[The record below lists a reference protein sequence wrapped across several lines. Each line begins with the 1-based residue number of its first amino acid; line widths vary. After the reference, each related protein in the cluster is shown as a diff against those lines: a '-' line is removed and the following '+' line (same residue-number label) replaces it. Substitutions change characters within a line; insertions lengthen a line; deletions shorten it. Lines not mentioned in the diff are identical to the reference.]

1 MPIDLTKLVQTAPVN
16 KYTPEFFNKQ
26 LIGNG
31 GSIGLIN
38 HNVNPSEAYPNN
50 NLTYAQLEDEK
61 QLLELPELSNFAD
74 MTNSKAYI
82 DDNQVSHKDTYLS
95 LLPFSG
101 MEHDDVMLTYTEV
114 TTDLLG
120 KWFDLG
126 DKRVKARLLP
136 IRALIHHT
144 KNAFEKNWQKQLVIG
159 YNLQL
164 VLTTKITNF
173 TTCKDQPLIINSA
186 TLKHDDQNTIKGC
199 QHTLNSLNL
208 TSSINDP
215 HIFLYNLFT
224 VDPIHSASLIFKNS
238 LTAYYSDLL
247 NYLKGYT
254 IYDGLC
260 ALSESFQTNLVHFA
274 KIAINNFKKNSTISL
289 DGLLSNIEQ
298 MPTPLKQYQ
307 QLYQYLT
314 QALVSKPAYRKQV
327 LQSNLN
333 FRFNHLLTNLSKVKP
348 KLAAIPQQVPTSQKL
363 SLEQQKAVSSPGP
376 LTLVEAGAGTGKS
389 MVLLNRIQYLLDGGI
404 DPTDVLVLSFTNAAA
419 QHINHLYPKVK
430 SMTINAMVNL
440 IYQANYQKQTI
451 VSAKTFINS
460 LKIEYGH
467 HPQDPKI
474 KQLLDAINDLNSIVD
489 NTSFNQIDRGFQ
501 NLTSLIEDDP
511 QKVLSVCTALG
522 QTTFDIQ
529 IAVCFCGIDQI
540 TIPANIQ
547 AKHILVDEVQDNSTF
562 DFMFL
567 LRYVIFQKASFFI
580 VGDANQT
587 LYAFRN
593 ANPYALNILRASA
606 LFDIF
611 QLQINYRSK
620 PEILTYANVLL
631 TELASNR
638 FSNIQ
643 LKANNLAPI
652 VPHTFKQRVQVE
664 PIHNGR
670 EAFVNDIIQSYDLN
684 KYISDCLKRDE
695 KVAFLAYSH
704 ANLERIKYAITQLFN
719 YANGLISTDISA
731 NHVPESTLFSDFWA
745 NLATDQKNK
754 YATYP
759 KPMLL
764 NRIKND
770 FTHVLLTKRY
780 RVRASKLWNDLIT
793 ANKQTLLNLNRAYVN
808 NQIGFNSYLQ
818 NLTGIMVRFEITNNY
833 HIQQQNQQNNTLAAK
848 KDKIKNSNFIF
859 STIHSAKGLE
869 FDNVVLAVNKSQYH
883 SVFDEADKRTIY
895 VGLTRAINS
904 EYVLVGDCETMD
916 ESLLMLNYSLALGEL
931 NKPSFT
937 H

>member
-1 MPIDLTKLVQTAPVN
+1 MPIDLTKLVQTKPVN

-50 NLTYAQLEDEK
+50 DWTRTQLEDQK
-61 QLLELPELSNFAD
+61 QLLDWPGRLNFDD
-74 MTNSKAYI
+74 MSSLKAYI
-82 DDNQVSHKDTYLS
+82 DDNKVSHKDTYLS
-95 LLPFSG
+95 LLPYSDL
-101 MEHDDVMLTYTEV
+101 EHDSVKLTYTDV

-120 KWFDLG
+120 KWIDLG

-136 IRALIHHT
+136 FRAIIHQT
-144 KNAFEKNWQKQLVIG
+144 KSAFDQYWQKQLVIG

-164 VLTTKITNF
+164 LLTNKETNF
-173 TTCKDQPLIINSA
+173 ATRKDQPLIIQNG
-186 TLKHDDQNTIKGC
+186 TLIHNNQSLIKGC
-199 QHTLNSLNL
+199 QSTINSFNLNSG
-208 TSSINDP
+208 SAYPYIY
-215 HIFLYNLFT
+215 LYNIYT
-224 VDPIHSASLIFKNS
+224 VEPINSASQLFKKS
-238 LTAYYSDLL
+238 LTAYYPDLL
-247 NYLKGYT
+247 NYLKEYT

-274 KIAINNFKKNSTISL
+274 KIAIKNCNKSNTRPL
-289 DGLLSNIEQ
+289 DGLLFNIEH
-298 MPTPLKQYQ
+298 MPTPLNQYQ
-307 QLYQYLT
+307 QLYQYLN
-314 QALVSKPAYRKQV
+314 QALANKPVYRKQV
-327 LQSNLN
+327 FQSNLN
-333 FRFNHLLTNLSKVKP
+333 FRFNHLLTNLSKVKS
-348 KLAAIPQQVPTSQKL
+348 KLATIPQQVPTSQKL

-430 SMTINAMVNL
+430 SMTINAMVNQ

-451 VSAKTFINS
+451 VSSKTFINS
-460 LKIEYGH
+460 LRIEYGH
-467 HPQDPKI
+467 SPQDPKI

-501 NLTSLIEDDP
+501 NLTSLIEEDP

-631 TELASNR
+631 NELASNH

-652 VPHTFKQRVQVE
+652 EPHAFKQNVHVE

-670 EAFVNDIIQSYDLN
+670 EAFVDDILQSYDLN

-704 ANLERIKYAITQLFN
+704 ANLDRIKSAITQLFN

-731 NHVPESTLFSDFWA
+731 QHVPESTLFSDFWA
-745 NLATDQKNK
+745 NLDTDQKNK

-759 KPMLL
+759 KATLL
-764 NRIKND
+764 NKIKND

-780 RVRASKLWNDLIT
+780 MAHSTKLWNDLIT
-793 ANKQTLLNLNRAYVN
+793 ANKQILLNLNRSYIN
-808 NQIGFNSYLQ
+808 NQISFDTYLQ
-818 NLTGIMVRFEITNNY
+818 NLIGTMVRFEIKNNY
-833 HIQQQNQQNNTLAAK
+833 NIQQQNQQNNTLAAK

-869 FDNVVLAVNKSQYH
+869 FDNVVLAVNKNQYH
-883 SVFDEADKRTIY
+883 STFDEADKRTIY

-904 EYVLVGDCETMD
+904 EYVLVGDWETMD
-916 ESLLMLNYSLALGEL
+916 ESLLMVNYSLALGEL
-931 NKPSFT
+931 SNPSST